1 MHLCKFL
8 DDVFFRSFI
17 FSFTNIF
24 LLFIHFKKL
33 MQFELLIYLDIIK
46 ISFADWIEIEFR
58 FKT

>member
-8 DDVFFRSFI
+8 DDVVFRSFI
-17 FSFTNIF
+17 FSFTNIL

-33 MQFELLIYLDIIK
+33 MQFELLICLNIIK

-58 FKT
+58 

>member
-1 MHLCKFL
+1 
-8 DDVFFRSFI
+8 
-17 FSFTNIF
+17 
-24 LLFIHFKKL
+24 

>member
-8 DDVFFRSFI
+8 DDVLFRLFI
-17 FSFTNIF
+17 FSFTDIL
-24 LLFIHFKKL
+24 LLFIYFKKL
-33 MQFELLIYLDIIK
+33 MQFELLICLNIIN